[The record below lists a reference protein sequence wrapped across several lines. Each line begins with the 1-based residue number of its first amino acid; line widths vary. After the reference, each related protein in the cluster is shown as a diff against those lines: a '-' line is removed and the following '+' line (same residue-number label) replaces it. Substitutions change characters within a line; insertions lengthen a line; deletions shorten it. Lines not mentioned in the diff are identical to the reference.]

1 MSNFR
6 NASGFDKDLNYGGGG
21 LRRYSINV
29 NNPTLETLLTK
40 LSDNVQFPEDER
52 DTKRTVLIVGK
63 NTNGRGQSIWCLN
76 ENLAIDGDGNVVNCE
91 DYGLEW
97 ISHLT
102 EGDGRYIAKQE
113 MACVGEGP
121 LTTRYFDAVC
131 HFLGN
136 SLEDLCALDEFMGK
150 MTNELF
156 ADQLALKFG
165 LQGYKGTVL
174 RNNRDRQNFLSQF
187 YLAAMGV
194 VIANYDEVS
203 KEDCTN

>member
-1 MSNFR
+1 MFR
-6 NASGFDKDLNYGGGG
+6 LWHERPHIDDKRWPV
-21 LRRYSINV
+21 RR
-29 NNPTLETLLTK
+29 K
-40 LSDNVQFPEDER
+40 
-52 DTKRTVLIVGK
+52 GK
-63 NTNGRGQSIWCLN
+63 GQSIWCLK

-136 SLEDLCALDEFMGK
+136 SLEDLCA
-150 MTNELF
+150 
-156 ADQLALKFG
+156 
-165 LQGYKGTVL
+165 YVHCTVL
-174 RNNRDRQNFLSQF
+174 
-187 YLAAMGV
+187 YLAITTTPMWNLLKVELKAIILEFVKAIGGWNMTSMNQFEPHLKRKK
-194 VIANYDEVS
+194 IKLTIN
-203 KEDCTN
+203 

>member
-1 MSNFR
+1 M
-6 NASGFDKDLNYGGGG
+6 
-21 LRRYSINV
+21 
-29 NNPTLETLLTK
+29 
-40 LSDNVQFPEDER
+40 
-52 DTKRTVLIVGK
+52 
-63 NTNGRGQSIWCLN
+63 
-76 ENLAIDGDGNVVNCE
+76 VNCE